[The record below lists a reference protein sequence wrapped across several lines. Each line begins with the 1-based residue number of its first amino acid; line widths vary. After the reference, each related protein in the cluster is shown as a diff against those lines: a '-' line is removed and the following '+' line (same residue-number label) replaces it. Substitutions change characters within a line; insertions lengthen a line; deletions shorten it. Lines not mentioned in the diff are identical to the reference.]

1 MKLELLSPAKNLD
14 FGREAINH
22 GADALYIGAPAY
34 GARAAATNT
43 LEDIEALVNY
53 AHLYGS
59 KVFVTVNTLLFDN
72 EIDPAVKLIH
82 QLYNIGVDALLI
94 QDLGLLECDL
104 PPIELHASTQC
115 HNASVERIKF
125 LESVGFKRVVLARET
140 SLEQMREIRQATHLD
155 LEAFVHGALCVSYS
169 GQCYMS
175 QYLNNRSGNR
185 GCCSQPCRSTYD
197 LYNSDGRLLIKEKHL
212 LSLRDFNASQQLEN
226 MISAGITSFKIEG
239 RLKDL
244 SYVKN
249 ITAYYRQLLDNILNS
264 SFITHHSSLI
274 TPHSSLP
281 THHSSLPTHHS
292 SLITPH
298 SSLPTH
304 HSSLITYHFTP
315 DPDRTFNRGYTD
327 YFLRE
332 RQPMANFATP
342 KSLGKYI
349 GKVTDIRRNSL
360 TISGTEPFANGD
372 GLCYYDADG
381 RLQGFLVN
389 GVQGRTVIPNQM
401 PDIKVGTALWRN
413 QDQQFEKL
421 LQGKSAERK
430 IGVEMLFRAT
440 PDGFALQLTDEEG
453 LSVTHS
459 VAAEHQEA
467 RNNSSNQ
474 AILPDRKGAA
484 LSTLKEKTNLAKKQS
499 SNPIVKQ
506 LSKLGNTPFVATAVV
521 DETQG
526 RYFLPAGT
534 LNQLRREAVE
544 QLVALR
550 IAHHRPADIP
560 RTNSSNHPNSH
571 FSSQSP
577 KETQPATEVEQIF
590 NFHFS
595 FFNFQFP
602 AKLDYRANVINDK
615 AEAFYK
621 RHGVKEIERGL
632 EQTEDYDGKALMTT
646 KYCLR
651 YELGCCLQGKNDG
664 KPQLDI
670 KPTDT
675 LILRNNDRR
684 FRLDF
689 DCGNCQMLI
698 YKE

>member
-59 KVFVTVNTLLFDN
+59 KVFVTVNTLLFDH
-72 EIDPAVKLIH
+72 EIEPAVKLIH

-125 LESVGFKRVVLARET
+125 LEQVGFRRVVLARET
-140 SLEQMREIRQATHLD
+140 SLEQMQEIRQATRLD

-175 QYLNNRSGNR
+175 QYLNSRSGNR

-197 LYNSDGRLLIKEKHL
+197 LYDGDGRLLLKEKHL

-226 MISAGITSFKIEG
+226 MIAAGISSFKIEG

-249 ITAYYRQLLDNILNS
+249 ITAYYRQLLDNIMNKNFPLSTFHFPLSKS
-264 SFITHHSSLI
+264 SSGNC
-274 TPHSSLP
+274 
-281 THHSSLPTHHS
+281 
-292 SLITPH
+292 
-298 SSLPTH
+298 
-304 HSSLITYHFTP
+304 TYTFTP

-332 RQPMANFATP
+332 RQPMANFATQ
-342 KSLGKYI
+342 KSLGKLI
-349 GKVTDIRRNSL
+349 GKVTAVGRNSL

-389 GVQGRTVIPNQM
+389 GVHDRTVTPNQM
-401 PDIKVGTALWRN
+401 PDIKAGTTLWRN
-413 QDQQFEKL
+413 QDQQFEKQ

-430 IGVEMLFRAT
+430 IGVEMLFSAT
-440 PDGFALQLTDEEG
+440 PDGFVLQLTDEEG

-459 VAAEHQEA
+459 IVAEQQEA
-467 RNNSSNQ
+467 RNSG
-474 AILPDRKGAA
+474 GA
-484 LSTLKEKTNLAKKQS
+484 E
-499 SNPIVKQ
+499 NPIVKQ
-506 LSKLGNTPFVATAVV
+506 LSKLGNTPFMATAIV

-544 QLVALR
+544 QLMALR
-550 IAHHRPADIP
+550 IAHHRPADCHRSDGGVP
-560 RTNSSNHPNSH
+560 YPTP
-571 FSSQSP
+571 
-577 KETQPATEVEQIF
+577 T
-590 NFHFS
+590 
-595 FFNFQFP
+595 
-602 AKLDYRANVINDK
+602 LDYRANIINDK

-621 RHGVKEIERGL
+621 HHSVKEIERGL

-651 YELGCCLQGKNDG
+651 YELGCCLQGKNSG
-664 KPQLDI
+664 KSQLDI
-670 KPTDT
+670 KPTAT
-675 LILRNNDRR
+675 LLLRNNDRR

-689 DCGNCQMLI
+689 DCRQCLMLI
-698 YKE
+698 YPPEVASML

>member
-59 KVFVTVNTLLFDN
+59 KVFMTVNTLLFDH
-72 EIDPAVKLIH
+72 EIEPAVKLIH

-125 LESVGFKRVVLARET
+125 LEQVGFRRVVLARET
-140 SLEQMREIRQATHLD
+140 SLEQMREIRQATCLD

-197 LYNSDGRLLIKEKHL
+197 LYDGEGRLLLKEKHL

-226 MISAGITSFKIEG
+226 MIAAGISSFKIEG

-249 ITAYYRQLLDNILNS
+249 ITAYYRQLLDSMMEGHEKVS
-264 SFITHHSSLI
+264 SGSC
-274 TPHSSLP
+274 
-281 THHSSLPTHHS
+281 
-292 SLITPH
+292 
-298 SSLPTH
+298 
-304 HSSLITYHFTP
+304 TYTFTP

-332 RQPMANFATP
+332 RQPMANFATQ
-342 KSLGKYI
+342 KSLGKLI
-349 GKVTDIRRNSL
+349 GKVTAVGRNSL

-389 GVQGRTVIPNQM
+389 GVQGRAVTPNQI
-401 PDIKVGTALWRN
+401 PDIKAGTTLWRN
-413 QDQQFEKL
+413 QDQRFEKQ

-430 IGVEMLFRAT
+430 IGVEMLFNAI
-440 PDGFALQLTDEEG
+440 PNGFALRLTDEEG

-459 VAAEHQEA
+459 VAAEQQEA
-467 RNNSSNQ
+467 RNS
-474 AILPDRKGAA
+474 DRA
-484 LSTLKEKTNLAKKQS
+484 E
-499 SNPIVKQ
+499 NPIVKQ

-550 IAHHRPADIP
+550 IAHHRPTDCPHSDSGAP
-560 RTNSSNHPNSH
+560 YPTP
-571 FSSQSP
+571 
-577 KETQPATEVEQIF
+577 T
-590 NFHFS
+590 
-595 FFNFQFP
+595 
-602 AKLDYRANVINDK
+602 LDYRANIINDK
-615 AEAFYK
+615 AEAFYR
-621 RHGVKEIERGL
+621 RHGAKEIERGL
-632 EQTEDYDGKALMTT
+632 EQTEDYEGKALMTT

-651 YELGCCLQGKNDG
+651 YELGCCLQGKNSG
-664 KPQLDI
+664 KSQLDI
-670 KPTDT
+670 KPTAT
-675 LILRNNDRR
+675 LLLRNNDRR

-689 DCGNCQMLI
+689 DCRQCLMRI
-698 YKE
+698 YTNY